1 VNIRPH
7 FVGNEIQIA
16 VSQPVLHASFRNAF
30 SIQVLSTLKSPVGVT
45 VILITSKY
53 IKLIV

>member
-1 VNIRPH
+1 MNIRPH